1 MFAVF
6 EVDPMP
12 SLRLSRRLLAFV
24 SFCLCNLPSGLGQEP
39 FQVKFRVVTEMIV
52 VPVTING
59 AGPFDFL
66 VDTGSTDTIID
77 RKLVEEL
84 SLPSAGKMILET
96 AQGKAV
102 TPLAQ
107 TDSVSMG
114 GASVRGLNL

>member
-1 MFAVF
+1 MFVVF

-24 SFCLCNLPSGLGQEP
+24 SFCLCNLPSGLGQGP

-77 RKLVEEL
+77 RKLLRE
-84 SLPSAGKMILET
+84 
-96 AQGKAV
+96 
-102 TPLAQ
+102 
-107 TDSVSMG
+107 
-114 GASVRGLNL
+114 R